1 MGKKSLFI
9 ANIIAILALI
19 LIAYSILKNDG
30 NVAAIKTN
38 FAAMQAKAKGAI
50 PSHATAKPITP
61 AKKVVTAEP
70 VKQAVTTKQ
79 VELKKQAAAEAEP
92 AVEVKPTT
100 PAESES
106 AQVALSQP
114 STDTQQNETA
124 EPAPEPPIRV
134 LLVPEKETTIS
145 STTAARINQLNG
157 SLGQSFKSGQILIAF
172 DCKEE
177 AARISMSKAELSSKI
192 DQHEAKVRMQGLQQ
206 ASDVEVSMAASEANR
221 ARAELSLHR
230 AQARKCKIHA
240 PWAGRIAKVYA
251 KNYMT
256 VSPGEP
262 LMDLVKSGPLK
273 LKLNIPSTALAHIK
287 QGSTFNVT
295 IDETSKT
302 YDAKVTAINSRVDS
316 ISQTVE
322 IEARLLANH
331 AELLAG
337 MSGISYLVSFN

>member
-1 MGKKSLFI
+1 
-9 ANIIAILALI
+9 
-19 LIAYSILKNDG
+19 
-30 NVAAIKTN
+30 
-38 FAAMQAKAKGAI
+38 
-50 PSHATAKPITP
+50 
-61 AKKVVTAEP
+61 
-70 VKQAVTTKQ
+70 
-79 VELKKQAAAEAEP
+79 
-92 AVEVKPTT
+92 
-100 PAESES
+100 
-106 AQVALSQP
+106 
-114 STDTQQNETA
+114 
-124 EPAPEPPIRV
+124 
-134 LLVPEKETTIS
+134 
-145 STTAARINQLNG
+145 
-157 SLGQSFKSGQILIAF
+157 
-172 DCKEE
+172 
-177 AARISMSKAELSSKI
+177 
-192 DQHEAKVRMQGLQQ
+192 
-206 ASDVEVSMAASEANR
+206 MAASEANR

-337 MSGISYLVSFN
+337 MSGISYLASFN